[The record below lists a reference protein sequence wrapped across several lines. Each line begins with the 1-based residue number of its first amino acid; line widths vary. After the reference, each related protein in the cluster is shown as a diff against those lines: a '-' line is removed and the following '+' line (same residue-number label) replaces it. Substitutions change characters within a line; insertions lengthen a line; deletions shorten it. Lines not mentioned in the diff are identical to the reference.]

1 MARKGFSP
9 IANPM
14 VDVGGWDSLDGLTA
28 SFFFFL
34 QEQLLW
40 LGVSYIRFR
49 GCQGGL
55 GWVFQGAGM
64 WSLGAQKNRMG
75 FLGPRAGVRIEP
87 SVFGVGACCQHA
99 DPKWDTCPKPSA
111 RAGLFGGCQLR
122 GARPQVCD
130 VECVTGLNL
139 WGLEGS
145 TSGSYR
151 KKRAPG
157 PRGASA
163 PGGGRGAQRPRGR
176 GLPARW
182 AWPPRARQNLR
193 AAPPASRRHNGRR
206 ASGRPPAQ

>member
-1 MARKGFSP
+1 MASQP
-9 IANPM
+9 
-14 VDVGGWDSLDGLTA
+14 L
-28 SFFFFL
+28 FFFFL

-87 SVFGVGACCQHA
+87 SVFGVGACRQHA

-111 RAGLFGGCQLR
+111 RAVLFGGCQLR

-139 WGLEGS
+139 WGLGGS

-157 PRGASA
+157 PWGASA
-163 PGGGRGAQRPRGR
+163 PGGGAGGTETQGAW
-176 GLPARW
+176 PARSVGV
-182 AWPPRARQNLR
+182 ASASAPKPPCRSPRFP
-193 AAPPASRRHNGRR
+193 APQWEAGLWPASRPMSAALGARLGL
-206 ASGRPPAQ
+206 